1 MALGVSGPLQ
11 EDVAEAALEVVV
23 LVLIAHQGH
32 DLTPLRH
39 CIIELDIRL
48 ASLLDQICLLFFKL
62 RCVAATYEL
71 CIAHL
76 ILNLGDLL
84 LRLVDVGERLPV
96 LHHLE
101 EVLLVLVPPVVQCSS
116 DELLLV
122 IVLDGPSFPDLER
135 SRRTLVV
142 CSGEAV

>member
-32 DLTPLRH
+32 DLTPLCH
-39 CIIELDIRL
+39 CIIELHVRL
-48 ASLLDQICLLFFKL
+48 ASLLDQICLLFLKL
-62 RCVAATYEL
+62 RSVAVANEL
-71 CIAHL
+71 SVAHL
-76 ILNLGDLL
+76 ILNLSDLL
-84 LRLVDVGERLPV
+84 LRLIDVGERLPV

-101 EVLLVLVPPVVQCSS
+101 EVLLVLIPPMVQCAS